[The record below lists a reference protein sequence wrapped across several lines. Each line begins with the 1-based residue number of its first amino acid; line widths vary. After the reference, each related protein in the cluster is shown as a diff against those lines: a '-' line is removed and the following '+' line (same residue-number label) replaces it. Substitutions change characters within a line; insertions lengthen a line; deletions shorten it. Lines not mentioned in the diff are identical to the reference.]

1 MKFFLSSQKKSNFH
15 YFYFLIALLTFL
27 LLNPNLA
34 GCSNNLTNKSKSE
47 PIIMTD
53 NIPYELY
60 ISSDPVVIFLEHPI
74 FDRILTKPEP
84 NLPQEVNEYF
94 LKTSKYKQQLVDKNL
109 PESAKIEAVFLLES
123 QGEERILVIGGKRFS
138 EEFFYPDTLYLFNST
153 LTLLEERELGWISS
167 HFTEYFVSARFRDRI
182 WIQSTSEGG
191 SNGYKYI
198 YFIRLQNNKLHI
210 DRKYCGDLEFTGLKT
225 YKIINSD
232 TDPKMV
238 LHKNNQFYWDY
249 FFLVWFI
256 LASLYD
262 FFVEYWLILVIIGFL
277 MLSISFVLLWFEKK
291 HLHRQK

>member
-1 MKFFLSSQKKSNFH
+1 MIYFFSSQKKSNFH
-15 YFYFLIALLTFL
+15 YFNFLIVLLAFIL
-27 LLNPNLA
+27 LIPNLA

-53 NIPYELY
+53 DIPYELY
-60 ISSDPVVIFLEHPI
+60 ISSDPVVIFVEHPI

-84 NLPQEVNEYF
+84 DLPQEVNEYF

-109 PESAKIEAVFLLES
+109 PESAEIETVFFLES

-138 EEFFYPDTLYLFNST
+138 EEFFYPDTLYLFSSS
-153 LTLLEERELGWISS
+153 LTLLEEKELGWISS

-210 DRKYCGDLEFTGLKT
+210 DRKNCGDLEFAGLKT

-238 LHKNNQFYWDY
+238 LHKNNKFYWDY
-249 FFLVWFI
+249 IWFI
-256 LASLYD
+256 LFIFMICFQY
-262 FFVEYWLILVIIGFL
+262 FPIIIIIVILL
-277 MLSISFVLLWFEKK
+277 LLISFVLLWFEKK
-291 HLHRQK
+291 HLHQQK